1 MSNPVAKGDA
11 ADKSQDELRAMIE
24 SFFRFAHVQVPW
36 DGTVNDSVA
45 LVFHQMLLE
54 TAKCSKAM
62 SFVPRPAG
70 GPPSVL
76 WLATQLATTGYRNIE
91 NKFTVSCAKKVI
103 GNFRSPFELAATGIA
118 ALRFMPCA

>member
-11 ADKSQDELRAMIE
+11 AEKSQDELRAIIE

-54 TAKCSKAM
+54 TAKCSNAM

-76 WLATQLATTGYRNIE
+76 WLATQLATMGYRNIE
-91 NKFTVSCAKKVI
+91 NKFTISCAKTAI
-103 GNFRSPFELAATGIA
+103 RNFRSDFEQASTGIA
-118 ALRFMPCA
+118 ALMFMPCA

>member
-11 ADKSQDELRAMIE
+11 AEKSQDELRAMIE

-36 DGTVNDSVA
+36 DGTVNDGVA

-54 TAKCSKAM
+54 TAKCSNAM

-76 WLATQLATTGYRNIE
+76 WLATQLATMGYRDIE
-91 NKFTVSCAKKVI
+91 NKFTISCAKTAI
-103 GNFRSPFELAATGIA
+103 RNFRLDFELASTGIA
-118 ALRFMPCA
+118 ALMFMPCA